1 MVGFA
6 EIWKGMDWSILT
18 DMLLRALP
26 ALLCITIHELCHGLV
41 AYKLGD
47 DTAKRAGRLTLN
59 PLKHIDLFG
68 LVLMI
73 AFRFGW
79 AKPVPVDMR
88 KLRHP
93 RRGMALVALAG
104 PVSNLLLAIVLLFLY
119 GVLYIPLMNGKV
131 GEVVLELLMTGGYL
145 SCALAVFNMI
155 PIPPL
160 DGSKVLFSFLPDEI
174 YRKILRYERYF
185 MILLFAL
192 VATRVLSGVLS
203 TSTGWIVDRLWVFAQ
218 WGFALA
224 LKFVG

>member
-59 PLKHIDLFG
+59 PIKHIDLFG

-93 RRGMALVALAG
+93 KRGMALVALTG

-119 GVLYIPLMNGKV
+119 GALYIPLMNGKV

>member
-93 RRGMALVALAG
+93 KRGMALVALAG

-203 TSTGWIVDRLWVFAQ
+203 TATGWIVDRLWFFAQ

>member
-47 DTAKRAGRLTLN
+47 DTAKHAGRLTLN

-93 RRGMALVALAG
+93 KRGMALVALAG

>member
-93 RRGMALVALAG
+93 KRGMAIVALAG

-174 YRKILRYERYF
+174 YRMILRYERYF
-185 MILLFAL
+185 MILLFAF

>member
-59 PLKHIDLFG
+59 PIKHIDLFG

-93 RRGMALVALAG
+93 KRGMALVALAG

>member
-1 MVGFA
+1 
-6 EIWKGMDWSILT
+6 MDWSILT

-59 PLKHIDLFG
+59 PIKHIDLFG

-93 RRGMALVALAG
+93 KRGMALVALAG

-119 GVLYIPLMNGKV
+119 GALYIPLMNGKV

-203 TSTGWIVDRLWVFAQ
+203 TATGWIVDRLWVFAQ

>member
-79 AKPVPVDMR
+79 AKPVPVDIR

-93 RRGMALVALAG
+93 KRGMALVALAG

-174 YRKILRYERYF
+174 YRKFLRYERYF

>member
-59 PLKHIDLFG
+59 PIKHIDLFG

-93 RRGMALVALAG
+93 KRGMALVALAG

-119 GVLYIPLMNGKV
+119 GALYIPLMNGKV

-203 TSTGWIVDRLWVFAQ
+203 TATGWIVDRLWVFAQ

>member
-47 DTAKRAGRLTLN
+47 DTAKRAGRLTIN

-93 RRGMALVALAG
+93 KRGMALVALAG

-174 YRKILRYERYF
+174 YRKFLRYERYF